1 MRHSLLFILI
11 WLFLGIKFSVAQDV
25 RYSVPEAPW
34 EESYGNHRAVIQVD
48 QPGDAVHLQFL
59 WRRHDL
65 SPEKHRMLI
74 IHADSGDTIRN
85 IYRVRLNNELC
96 ELVFGPAVRAGTYY
110 FYYLPYAP
118 ERNMPFAGKYL
129 LPEPT
134 PDQSWVLRHHLTD
147 KDEHYK
153 KVGKAVIKEIQSR
166 SSFDNFYPM
175 EVSATHSEMETFLKR
190 NKDDYLIFPEDRSYP
205 IRMDDALPL
214 RWVEEKPE
222 ADFQGT
228 AQQNEYYVF
237 QLGIYASRKNVKNI
251 RLEFSDLRDSRGNT
265 ISGEAFTCFNTDGT
279 DSWGKAFSKE
289 VNIDQEKV
297 QALWVGIDI
306 PGEAVPG
313 TYEGYID
320 VKPANLGKKRIKIQ
334 LMVMDHYL
342 ADRGDGEP
350 WRHSR
355 LRWLNST
362 LGLDDKPV
370 HPYTPLKA
378 TGKEISC
385 LGRSVQ
391 LNDHGMPEQ
400 INSHGHNILSL
411 PVNFVVES
419 DNQRV
424 IFPAGDFI
432 FKEKKDGFISW
443 ESVTENNILKIACK
457 GEMEY
462 DGRLGYQCTVT
473 SKKDLHIQDI
483 RIEIPLKKQY
493 ATYMVGMGRMGGLT
507 PKEHLS
513 RWIETE
519 DSFWIG
525 SASGGIH
532 CELRGGSY
540 HGPLLYVYKPAPPSS
555 WENAWNGGYRIRSC
569 DSTVTASAYSGYRK
583 MKAGESVN
591 YEFAL
596 LITPVKT
603 FNLKGQFTNRYF
615 HDTEPTKEVLANGGN
630 VMNVHHA
637 TAYNPYINYPFLE
650 PDKMRA
656 FVDQWHTRGWKVKFY
671 YTVRELTTRL
681 PELWALRSLDFEVLT
696 DGAGGGY
703 AWLQEHLVKHYTVQW
718 YNYLGEGKADAAILT
733 SSESRWYN
741 YYIEGLAWLIKNMD
755 IDGLYL
761 DDVAFDRHI
770 LKRMRRVMD
779 MSKPGCMIDLHSNT
793 GLSKGPVNQYAEF
806 FPYIDKTWFGE
817 GFNYDIMPAD
827 FWFVELSGMPMG
839 IGNDML
845 LHMSDS
851 NRRGMVFGMTQRGFF
866 PMWKLW
872 DSFGI
877 STSEMSGFWDD
888 RPAIITDQKDVYAT
902 AYIKQGR
909 TLVTIGNWA
918 DKPVKVRL
926 NIDWKR
932 LGLDP
937 SEINIVAPAI
947 EGCQQEKVFNAEG
960 TFPLSS
966 KQDLLLVI
974 SKKGQG
980 EVQ

>member
-1 MRHSLLFILI
+1 MRYSLLFIYI
-11 WLFLGIKFSVAQDV
+11 WLFVGINFSTGQELGYSVAGK
-25 RYSVPEAPW
+25 PW
-34 EESYGNHRAVIQVD
+34 AESFGNHRAVIDVKR
-48 QPGDAVHLQFL
+48 PGDAVHIKFL

-65 SPEKHRMLI
+65 HPEQRQMLI
-74 IHADSGDTIRN
+74 IHAESGDTVKN
-85 IYRVRLNNELC
+85 IYRVSLNNEFC
-96 ELVFGPAVRAGTYY
+96 DLVFGPASRSGEYY
-110 FYYLPYAP
+110 FYYLPYTP
-118 ERNMPFAGKYL
+118 VTDKPFAGKYL
-129 LPEPT
+129 LPEPP
-134 PDQSWVLRHHLTD
+134 PDKSWEENHRLTD
-147 KDEHYK
+147 KEEHYK
-153 KVGKAVIKEIQSR
+153 DVDQGEVKRIEAR
-166 SSFDNFYPM
+166 TSFDSFYPM
-175 EVSATHSEMETFLKR
+175 EVIATSSEVADFLRK

-205 IRMDDALPL
+205 IRMNDALPI
-214 RWVEEKPE
+214 RWMEYKPGVE
-222 ADFQGT
+222 FQGT

-237 QLGIYASRKNVKNI
+237 QLGIYASHKNFKNI
-251 RLEFSDLRDSRGNT
+251 RLEYSDMRDSRGNT
-265 ISGEAFTCFNTDGT
+265 ISSKDFTCFNTDGT

-289 VNIDQEKV
+289 VNINQGKV

-320 VKPANLGKKRIKIQ
+320 VKPANATAKRIKVQ
-334 LMVMDHYL
+334 LIVTNHYL

-370 HPYTPLKA
+370 HPYTPLKV
-378 TGKEISC
+378 TGREISC

-391 LNDHGMPEQ
+391 LNDYGFPQQ
-400 INSHGHNILSL
+400 INSLANNILSY
-411 PVNFVVES
+411 PIRFVIES
-419 DNQRV
+419 DNRKV
-424 IFPAGDFI
+424 VFPGGDFV
-432 FKEKKDGFISW
+432 FKEKKEGVVSW
-443 ESVTENNILKIACK
+443 ESVTENEMLKIECK

-473 SKKDLHIQDI
+473 SKKDIHIQDI
-483 RIEIPLKKQY
+483 RIEIPLKKRY

-513 RWIETE
+513 RWIDTE

-525 SASGGIH
+525 SALGGIH

-555 WENAWNGGYRIRSC
+555 WDNAWNGGYWIRSC

-603 FNLKGQFTNRYF
+603 FDLKGQFTNRYF
-615 HDTEPTKEVLANGGN
+615 HSTEPTKEVLANGGN
-630 VMNVHHA
+630 IMNVHHA

-681 PELWALRSLDFEVLT
+681 PELWALRSLGFEVLA

-703 AWLQEHLVKHYTVQW
+703 AWLQEHLVNHYTVQW

-770 LKRMRRVMD
+770 LQRMRRVMD
-779 MSKPGCMIDLHSNT
+779 MNKPGCMIDLHSNT

-866 PMWKLW
+866 PMWRLW

-877 STSEMSGFWDD
+877 STSEMSGFWDAS
-888 RPAIITDQKDVYAT
+888 PAINTDQKDVYAT
-902 AYIKQGR
+902 AYIKKGK
-909 TLVTIGNWA
+909 TLVAIGNWA

-932 LGLDP
+932 LGLNS
-937 SEINIVAPAI
+937 SEVKIVAPEI
-947 EGCQQEKVFNAEG
+947 EGYQEEKVFKTGEP
-960 TFPLSS
+960 FSVSS
-966 KQDLLLVI
+966 KGDLLLII
-974 SKKGQG
+974 SGKEPGKAK
-980 EVQ
+980 